1 MVFICLNFTKVQQPG
16 AAQAAVPTSLAA
28 PTAATHQVI
37 SGHPHAQ
44 VVSHQLAAT
53 GPAIQQIIQQPAA
66 IYPQQSQP
74 QTQQQPQP
82 QQKQPPVVNITP
94 AAPLRQKSKDEPP
107 RKIARVQPT
116 PHVVRPIP
124 TKAKVSP
131 ALAVSPQ
138 QPPQPRLLPP
148 TAVFP
153 PPQRSIAP
161 QLPSRSSP
169 SVIVKH
175 KHQHQES
182 HLNYMETYFYDHSQL
197 NSSLSYQLYPSICKR
212 YFAC

>member
-1 MVFICLNFTKVQQPG
+1 MSSPLFSYFYKVQQPG
-16 AAQAAVPTSLAA
+16 PTQAAVPTSLAT

-66 IYPQQSQP
+66 IYPQQPQQP

-82 QQKQPPVVNITP
+82 QLQQKQPVNITP

-138 QPPQPRLLPP
+138 QPPQPRLMPP

-153 PPQRSIAP
+153 PPQRGIAP

-169 SVIVKH
+169 SVIVKQQ
-175 KHQHQES
+175 QHQES
-182 HLNYMETYFYDHSQL
+182 YLNILH
-197 NSSLSYQLYPSICKR
+197 PKV
-212 YFAC
+212 